1 MLDTL
6 EAEQIT
12 QARQRAFAISDYCR
26 KTRCKT
32 CQFHTNTCVF
42 MHAVP
47 GVPAYWN
54 VSGFD
59 PISLDN
65 IQACVQYLQTQQ
77 NYR

>member
-1 MLDTL
+1 MQFTK

-12 QARQRAFAISDYCR
+12 QARQRAFAISEHCR
-26 KTRCKT
+26 KSRCGA

-54 VSGFD
+54 VPGFD

-65 IQACVQYLQTQQ
+65 IQSCVQYIQTQQ